1 MTPAVASPDDPPR
14 ARHARGYRS
23 RVVAQ
28 LRGDPVALLCLF
40 FLVVLT
46 LCAIFAPWVAPADP
60 NQSQIVARLRSV
72 GSPGFLLGSDELGR
86 DMLSRLLYGAR
97 LSLLM
102 GTVPVLVAFF
112 VGLVLGTAAGFAG
125 GLLNGVIMRTV
136 DIFYAFPSVLLA
148 VAISGFL
155 GSGSVNIMIAMTVV
169 FIPPITR
176 IAESVTNQVRAREF
190 VAAARSSGASAA
202 LIVRV
207 HVLPNVVSPVFVYA
221 TSLVS
226 VSIVI
231 ASGLSLLGLGP
242 KPPQAEWGLMLNSLR
257 SALEVNPV
265 VAALPGL
272 FIFLTSL
279 SFNLVS
285 DALREAIRV
294 KA

>member
-1 MTPAVASPDDPPR
+1 MVLMFCAV
-14 ARHARGYRS
+14 
-23 RVVAQ
+23 
-28 LRGDPVALLCLF
+28 
-40 FLVVLT
+40 
-46 LCAIFAPWVAPADP
+46 FAGWVAPSDP
-60 NQSQIVARLRSV
+60 SQSQLIARLRPV

-86 DMLSRLLYGAR
+86 DMLSRLIHGAR

-102 GTVPVLVAFF
+102 GTVPVLVAFLI
-112 VGLVLGTAAGFAG
+112 GMVLGTAAGFAG
-125 GLLNGVIMRTV
+125 GLLNAVIMRTV
-136 DIFYAFPSVLLA
+136 DVFYAFPSVLLA

-155 GSGSVNIMIAMTVV
+155 GSGATNIMIAMTVV

-176 IAESVTNQVRAREF
+176 IAESITNQVRAREF
-190 VAAARSSGASAA
+190 VAAAQSSGASAA

-207 HVLPNVVSPVFVYA
+207 HVLPNVISPVFVYA

-257 SALEVNPV
+257 SVLSVNPV

-272 FIFLTSL
+272 CIFLTSL

-285 DALREAIRV
+285 DALRAAISV